1 MLVKRTTVYF
11 QNPTMEQGKDIT
23 CTDHIQTDSLPPD
36 MVNDYMSE
44 KYEQIKNGMLVYRL
58 ENRRN
63 GNGPFTSGIKT
74 PFRWQASHYPPMATG
89 SPVHKEFKEW
99 MEVVN
104 EGHKYLPYCYQFAFS
119 SLMKLKRCF
128 EGYEDFPELRLMEYV
143 IDISEL
149 DYCCLLSD
157 GQVIFSEVI
166 SKVEL

>member
-11 QNPTMEQGKDIT
+11 QNPTMEQDKDIT
-23 CTDHIQTDSLPPD
+23 CTDHIQTDSMPSD
-36 MVNDYMSE
+36 MTNDYMSE
-44 KYEQIKNGMLVYRL
+44 KYEEIKNGMLVYRL

-63 GNGPFTSGIKT
+63 GNGPFTSGVDVPI
-74 PFRWQASHYPPMATG
+74 RWLDSHYPPMDLV
-89 SPVHKEFKEW
+89 SPVHDEFKEW

-104 EGHKYLPYCYQFAFS
+104 KDHKYLPYCYQFAFS

-128 EGYEDFPELRLMEYV
+128 KGYEDFSELRLMEYV

-149 DYCCLLSD
+149 EYCCLLSD

>member
-1 MLVKRTTVYF
+1 MLIKKTTVYF
-11 QNPTMEQGKDIT
+11 ENPLMGQDKEITDIQ
-23 CTDHIQTDSLPPD
+23 HLVSDSIPSD

-58 ENRRN
+58 EHRRT
-63 GNGPFTSGIKT
+63 GKGPFTSGVNV
-74 PFRWQASHYPPMATG
+74 PFRWLDSHYPPMDSV
-89 SPVHKEFKEW
+89 SPVHEEFQEW

-104 EGHKYLPYCYQFAFS
+104 KGHKYLPYCYLFAFE

-128 EGYEDFPELRLMEYV
+128 KGYEDFPELRLMEYV

-149 DYCCLLSD
+149 EYCCLLSD
-157 GQVIFSEVI
+157 GQVIFSNVI

>member
-11 QNPTMEQGKDIT
+11 QNPTMEQDKDIT

-63 GNGPFTSGIKT
+63 GNGPFTSGVDVPI
-74 PFRWQASHYPPMATG
+74 RWLDSHYPPMDNV
-89 SPVHKEFKEW
+89 SPAHKEFKEW

-104 EGHKYLPYCYQFAFS
+104 EGHKYLPYCYKFAFNN
-119 SLMKLKRCF
+119 LMKLKRCF
-128 EGYEDFPELRLMEYV
+128 EGYDKFEELCLMEYV

>member
-1 MLVKRTTVYF
+1 MLIKRTTVYF
-11 QNPTMEQGKDIT
+11 ENATTGQDRDIT
-23 CTDHIQTDSLPPD
+23 SVNHFEADSMPSD

-74 PFRWQASHYPPMATG
+74 PFCWQASHFPPMAPR
-89 SPVHKEFKEW
+89 SPAHKEFKEW

-104 EGHKYLPYCYQFAFS
+104 EGHKYLPYCYLFAFS

-128 EGYEDFPELRLMEYV
+128 KGYEDFPELRLMEYV

-149 DYCCLLSD
+149 EYCCLLSD

>member
-11 QNPTMEQGKDIT
+11 QNPTMEQERDIT
-23 CTDHIQTDSLPPD
+23 CTDHIETDSLPRD

-44 KYEQIKNGMLVYRL
+44 KYEEIKNGMVVYRL
-58 ENRRN
+58 EDRKS
-63 GNGPFTSGIKT
+63 GNGPFTSGIRT
-74 PFRWQASHYPPMATG
+74 PFSWISSHYPPMSPR
-89 SPVHKEFKEW
+89 SPVHEEFKEW

-104 EGHKYLPYCYQFAFS
+104 EGHKYLPYCYKFAFN

-128 EGYEDFPELRLMEYV
+128 EGYEKFENLCLMEYV

-149 DYCCLLSD
+149 EYCCLLSD
-157 GQVIFSEVI
+157 GQVIFSNVI

>member
-11 QNPTMEQGKDIT
+11 QNPTMEQERDIT
-23 CTDHIQTDSLPPD
+23 CTDHVETDSLPCD

-44 KYEQIKNGMLVYRL
+44 KYEEIKGGMLVYRL

-63 GNGPFTSGIKT
+63 GNGPFTSGVDVPT
-74 PFRWQASHYPPMATG
+74 SWLDSHYPPMDLV
-89 SPVHKEFKEW
+89 SPVHDEFKEW
-99 MEVVN
+99 MEVTN
-104 EGHKYLPYCYQFAFS
+104 KGHKYLPYCYMFAFS

-128 EGYEDFPELRLMEYV
+128 KGYEDFPELRLMEYV

-149 DYCCLLSD
+149 EYCCLLSD

>member
-11 QNPTMEQGKDIT
+11 ENPTMGQDKDIT
-23 CTDHIQTDSLPPD
+23 CVEHLEVDSLPRD

-44 KYEQIKNGMLVYRL
+44 KYEEIKNGMVVYRL
-58 ENRRN
+58 EDRKS
-63 GNGPFTSGIKT
+63 GDGPFTSGVKT
-74 PFRWQASHYPPMATG
+74 PFRWQASHCPPMAPR
-89 SPVHKEFKEW
+89 SSAHEEFKEW
-99 MEVVN
+99 MEVAN
-104 EGHKYLPYCYQFAFS
+104 EGHKYLPYCYKFAFS

-128 EGYEDFPELRLMEYV
+128 EGYEKFEELCLMEYV

-149 DYCCLLSD
+149 EYCCLLSD

>member
-11 QNPTMEQGKDIT
+11 QNPTMEQERDIT
-23 CTDHIQTDSLPPD
+23 CTDHIETDSLPRD

-44 KYEQIKNGMLVYRL
+44 KYEEIKNGMVVYRL
-58 ENRRN
+58 EDRKS
-63 GNGPFTSGIKT
+63 GNGPFTSGVRT
-74 PFRWQASHYPPMATG
+74 PFSWISSHYPPMNPRN
-89 SPVHKEFKEW
+89 PVHEEFKEW

-104 EGHKYLPYCYQFAFS
+104 EGHKYLPYCYKFAFN

-128 EGYEDFPELRLMEYV
+128 EGYEKFENLCLMEYV

-149 DYCCLLSD
+149 EYCCLLSD
-157 GQVIFSEVI
+157 GQVIFSNVI

>member
-11 QNPTMEQGKDIT
+11 QNPTMEQEKDIT
-23 CTDHIQTDSLPPD
+23 CTDHVETDSLPRN
-36 MVNDYMSE
+36 MLNDYMSE
-44 KYEQIKNGMLVYRL
+44 KYEEIKGGMLVYRL

-63 GNGPFTSGIKT
+63 GNGPFTSGVDVPT
-74 PFRWQASHYPPMATG
+74 RWLDSHYPPMDTV
-89 SPVHKEFKEW
+89 SPVHEEFEEW

-104 EGHKYLPYCYQFAFS
+104 KGHKYLPYCYLFAFE

-128 EGYEDFPELRLMEYV
+128 KGYEDFPELRLMEYV

-149 DYCCLLSD
+149 EYCCLLSD

>member
-1 MLVKRTTVYF
+1 MLIKKTTVYF
-11 QNPTMEQGKDIT
+11 ENPTMGQDRDIT
-23 CTDHIQTDSLPPD
+23 DIQHLVSDSIPSD

-44 KYEQIKNGMLVYRL
+44 KYEEIKGGMLVYRL

-63 GNGPFTSGIKT
+63 GNGPFTSGVDV
-74 PFRWQASHYPPMATG
+74 PFRWLDSHYPPMDTV
-89 SPVHKEFKEW
+89 SPVHEEFEEW

-104 EGHKYLPYCYQFAFS
+104 EGHKYLPYCYKFAFN

-128 EGYEDFPELRLMEYV
+128 EGYEKFENLYLMEYV

-149 DYCCLLSD
+149 EYCCLLSD
-157 GQVIFSEVI
+157 GQVIFSNVI

>member
-11 QNPTMEQGKDIT
+11 QNPTMEQEKDIT
-23 CTDHIQTDSLPPD
+23 CTDHVETDSLPRN
-36 MVNDYMSE
+36 MLNDYMSE
-44 KYEQIKNGMLVYRL
+44 KYEEIKGGMLVYRL

-63 GNGPFTSGIKT
+63 GNGPFTSGVDVPT
-74 PFRWQASHYPPMATG
+74 RWLDSHYPPMDTV
-89 SPVHKEFKEW
+89 SPVHEEFEEW

-104 EGHKYLPYCYQFAFS
+104 KGHKYLPYCYLFAFE

-128 EGYEDFPELRLMEYV
+128 KGYEKFEELCLMEYV

-149 DYCCLLSD
+149 EYCCLLSD

>member
-11 QNPTMEQGKDIT
+11 QNPTMEQERDIT
-23 CTDHIQTDSLPPD
+23 CTDHIETDSLPRD

-44 KYEQIKNGMLVYRL
+44 KYEEIKGGMLVYRL

-63 GNGPFTSGIKT
+63 GNGPFTSGVDVPT
-74 PFRWQASHYPPMATG
+74 RWLDSHYPPMDTV
-89 SPVHKEFKEW
+89 SPVHEEFKEW

-104 EGHKYLPYCYQFAFS
+104 KGHKYLPYCYQFAFN

-128 EGYEDFPELRLMEYV
+128 EGYDKFEELCLMEYV
-143 IDISEL
+143 IDVSEL
-149 DYCCLLSD
+149 EYCCLLSD

-166 SKVEL
+166 SKIEL

>member
-1 MLVKRTTVYF
+1 MLIKKTTVYF
-11 QNPTMEQGKDIT
+11 ENPLMGQDTEIT
-23 CTDHIQTDSLPPD
+23 CVEHLVADSIPSD

-58 ENRRN
+58 EDRKS
-63 GNGPFTSGIKT
+63 GNGPFISGIKT
-74 PFRWQASHYPPMATG
+74 PFSWQASHCVPMAPR
-89 SPVHKEFKEW
+89 SPAHEEFKEW
-99 MEVVN
+99 MEVAN
-104 EGHKYLPYCYQFAFS
+104 AGHKYLPHCYKFAFN

-128 EGYEDFPELRLMEYV
+128 QGYEKFEELCLMEYV

-149 DYCCLLSD
+149 EYCCLLSD

>member
-11 QNPTMEQGKDIT
+11 QNPTMEQDKDIT

-44 KYEQIKNGMLVYRL
+44 KYEEIKNGMLVYRL

-63 GNGPFTSGIKT
+63 GNGPFTSGVDV
-74 PFRWQASHYPPMATG
+74 PFRWLDSHYPPMDTI
-89 SPVHKEFKEW
+89 SPIHEEFKEW
-99 MEVVN
+99 MEVAN
-104 EGHKYLPYCYQFAFS
+104 SGHKYLPYCYMFAFS

-128 EGYEDFPELRLMEYV
+128 EGYEKFEELCLMEYV

-149 DYCCLLSD
+149 EYCCLLSD
-157 GQVIFSEVI
+157 GQVIFSDVI